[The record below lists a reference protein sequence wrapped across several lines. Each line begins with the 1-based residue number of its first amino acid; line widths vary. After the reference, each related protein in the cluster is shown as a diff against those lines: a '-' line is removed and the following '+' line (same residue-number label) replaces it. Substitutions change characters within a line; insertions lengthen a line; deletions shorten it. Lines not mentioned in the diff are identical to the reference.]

1 VRAALEMEHARE
13 ADKLRRDRAHLERQS
28 RVLAKIPTRKD
39 RAEIE
44 ALEAVVE
51 QAKRDSK
58 AKDARHKLTI
68 ERLRRQ
74 IVTLQVCCC
83 APLIRVAGCY
93 LYAVPYS
100 SAFYPE
106 SCSQPYHS
114 PLHALLSRNICRAFA
129 PGTVA

>member
-1 VRAALEMEHARE
+1 MLSLVQATVRAALELEHARE

-28 RVLAKIPTRKD
+28 RALAKIPTRKD

-51 QAKRDSK
+51 QARKDSK

-74 IVTLQVCCC
+74 IVTLQARCC
-83 APLIRVAGCY
+83 APLNRAARCFLQAVLSAGGAMPVCFLAGVLLTAVAFD
-93 LYAVPYS
+93 LA
-100 SAFYPE
+100 
-106 SCSQPYHS
+106 
-114 PLHALLSRNICRAFA
+114 RAA
-129 PGTVA
+129 